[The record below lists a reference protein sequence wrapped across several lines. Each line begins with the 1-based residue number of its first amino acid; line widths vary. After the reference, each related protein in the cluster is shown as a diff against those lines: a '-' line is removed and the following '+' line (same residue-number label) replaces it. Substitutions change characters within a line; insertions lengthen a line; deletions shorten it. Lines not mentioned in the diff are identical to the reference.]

1 METDADTEKA
11 QQVLDWIH
19 RTKVTSFKAHEL
31 VTARRR
37 AFPTV
42 SSTAPALRLLEE
54 HGYLRSF
61 QPARNGTRGK
71 SPAITSRVHPHV
83 ESLGVGSQAQYSS
96 EKSLP
101 ELVLLR

>member
-1 METDADTEKA
+1 METDADSEKA
-11 QQVLDWIH
+11 RLVLDWIG

-54 HGYLRSF
+54 HGYVRRLHEER
-61 QPARNGTRGK
+61 AGTRGRQ
-71 SPAITSRVHPHV
+71 PAAVYRVHPLVV
-83 ESLGVGSQAQYSS
+83 EVGDAS
-96 EKSLP
+96 EVAPGPSD
-101 ELVLLR
+101 